1 MKSIKIPLL
10 EAAKWLLV
18 VGLVLFVVLQLS
30 EGRESTTEFSVMEEA
45 VLAQCDLSLMTEA
58 DDQMIKRLYGLD
70 PSDYEAVMLY
80 YPLTNMG
87 AEEILLVR
95 LKDKSQ
101 QEQVQAAIEARLA
114 TQLDSFEG
122 YGVAQ
127 TELLQKAVTELRGN
141 YALFVS
147 GSFAPEVL
155 DAFRGG
161 L

>member
-18 VGLVLFVVLQLS
+18 IGLVLFLALQMS
-30 EGRESTTEFSVMEEA
+30 EGRESTTEFPVMQEA
-45 VLAQCDLSLMTEA
+45 VLTQCDLSLMTEA

-87 AEEILLVR
+87 AEEVLLVK

-101 QEQVQAAIEARLA
+101 QSQVSAAIESRLA

-147 GSFAPEVL
+147 GSFAQAVL
-155 DAFRGG
+155 DAFLSG